1 MAGTRTGTVPR
12 QRSGTEGPQQ
22 TPRGK
27 HARSEQERD
36 PGGRTDIDG
45 NVVEKTAA
53 HAARGVTGVR
63 TVRTRAVRARVRG
76 QVVLLRLRIAVGYP
90 ESVREIASRVRTHVR
105 ERVEHTT
112 GKQVHHID
120 IEIVE
125 LVRS

>member
-1 MAGTRTGTVPR
+1 M
-12 QRSGTEGPQQ
+12 PQQ
-22 TPRGK
+22 TPRGQ
-27 HARSEQERD
+27 HARPESTRD

-45 NVVEKTAA
+45 DVIEKTAA
-53 HAARGVTGVR
+53 HAAREVTGVR
-63 TVRTRAVRARVRG
+63 KVRTRTVRARVSG

-90 ESVREIASRVRTHVR
+90 EPIREIAGRVREYVR
-105 ERVEHTT
+105 EQVEHTT